1 MDTLTLPPL
10 LELWL
15 TADPKEVP
23 GARKKAMQA
32 CTASGLTEDD
42 CFRLDLAL
50 GEALANAVVHGAP
63 HEVQEKTNPHVFLS
77 LWRYDDRLIIQ
88 IEDQGPGFTPPPPP
102 YQMPLEAWEATSG
115 RGLPLMETLTDAM
128 VVCRADAHRG
138 GASVYLVKKIN
149 PVL

>member
-1 MDTLTLPPL
+1 METLTSMPL

-23 GARKKAMQA
+23 GARHQAMKA
-32 CTASGLTEDD
+32 CTESSLTEED

-63 HEVQEKTNPHVFLS
+63 LDTQKKDPHVFLS
-77 LWRYDDRLIIQ
+77 LWRYDDHLIIQ
-88 IEDQGPGFTPPPPP
+88 IEDHGPGFIPPSPP
-102 YQMPLEAWEATSG
+102 YQMPVEAWEATSG

-128 VVCRADAHRG
+128 VVCRADAYAG
-138 GASVYLVKKIN
+138 GASVYLVKKISS
-149 PVL
+149 PT

>member
-1 MDTLTLPPL
+1 MGTLTLPPL

-23 GARKKAMQA
+23 GARHQAMQA
-32 CTASGLTEDD
+32 CTESSLAEED

-63 HEVQEKTNPHVFLS
+63 SDTQKKNDPHVFLS
-77 LWRYDDRLIIQ
+77 LWRYDDHLIIQ
-88 IEDQGPGFTPPPPP
+88 IEDHGPGFAPPPPP

-128 VVCRADAHRG
+128 VVCRADAHTG
-138 GASVYLVKKIN
+138 GASVYLVKKIS
-149 PVL
+149 PHI